1 MRLYA
6 IDRHQPD
13 EERIA
18 AAADLLRAG
27 GLVVFPTETVYG
39 LGADGLNPAA
49 IRRIYEVKQR
59 PPRRPLPLMIAA
71 WEMVEELATDVSPE
85 AWAVMEAFWPGPLT
99 VVLWKSERVPPET
112 VAGGDR
118 VGLRWPA
125 HPVPCA
131 LVRRAGVPLAAPSA
145 NRSGRPSPA
154 TAQAAQAELGE
165 AVDLYLD
172 AGPADSG
179 VASTVLDLTVR
190 PARLLRRGEVS
201 RKALAEVLGEGGV
214 GEEEP

>member
-6 IDRHQPD
+6 VDRGQPD
-13 EERIA
+13 EARIA
-18 AAADLLRAG
+18 EAADILRAG

-39 LGADGLNPAA
+39 LGADGLNPVA
-49 IRRIYEVKQR
+49 IRRVYEVKQR
-59 PPRRPLPLMIAA
+59 PPLRPLTLMIAA
-71 WEMVEELATDVSPE
+71 RETVAELAVDVPPE

-112 VAGGDR
+112 VGGGDR
-118 VGLRWPA
+118 VGLRFPA

-131 LVRRAGVPLAAPSA
+131 LIRQAGVPLAAPSA
-145 NRSGRPSPA
+145 NRSGRPAPA

-201 RKALAEVLGEGGV
+201 REALAAVLGEGV
-214 GEEEP
+214 EEEP